1 MRVLVTGGAGFI
13 GSALIRYL
21 LDHRYEVI
29 NVDLLT
35 YAGNVDSLT
44 EVSSHPHYSF
54 EQVDICDLPKL
65 HTLFAKHQPHGVF
78 HLAAESHVDRSI
90 DGPGAFLQTN
100 VIGTYC
106 LLEAARTYW
115 QQYRPEGFRF
125 HHVSTDEVYGSLQL
139 EEVTLFTESTAYDP
153 HSPYSATKAASDHLV
168 KAWWHT
174 YGLPC
179 VLTNCSNNF
188 GPRQYPEKLLPT
200 MILAMLHGDALPIYG
215 AGANIRDWLFVE
227 DHANAL
233 ELVFRTG
240 TLGETYNIGGN
251 CERSNLQLVHS
262 LCDLMDEIRPRK
274 DSQSHRSA
282 ITFVQD
288 RPGHDLRYA
297 IDASKIAT
305 TLGWHPQTDFVAALR
320 QTVQWY
326 LANESWWR
334 PILARNPQNRIGLGQ
349 PL

>member
-1 MRVLVTGGAGFI
+1 MRVFVTGGAGFI

-21 LDHRYEVI
+21 LAHGYEVV

-35 YAGNVDSLT
+35 YAGNLDSLT
-44 EVSSHPHYSF
+44 EIASHPYYTF
-54 EQVDICDLPKL
+54 EQVDICDLPAL
-65 HTLFAKHQPHGVF
+65 HSLFAKHQPHGVF

-90 DGPGAFLQTN
+90 DGPDAFLQTN
-100 VIGTYC
+100 VMGTYC

-115 QQYRPEGFRF
+115 QQHRPEGFRF

-139 EEVTLFTESTAYDP
+139 GETTLFTESTAYDP

-179 VLTNCSNNF
+179 VLTNCSNNY

-200 MILAMLHGDALPIYG
+200 MILAMLHGDALPVYG

-240 TLGETYNIGGN
+240 ALGETYNIGGN
-251 CERSNLQLVHS
+251 CEQSNLQLVHT

-274 DSQSHRSA
+274 DGQPHHTA

-297 IDASKIAT
+297 IDASKIAA
-305 TLGWHPQTDFVAALR
+305 TLGWRPQTDFVAALR

-326 LANESWWR
+326 LANEAWWR
-334 PILARNPQNRIGLGQ
+334 PILARNPQNRIGLG
-349 PL
+349 